1 MNTGSA
7 QGSGRSGRLVGMRP
21 SYELLSPTQRWT
33 RLDGVWHRVWIARR
47 ADGALR
53 QVAVRDTEAVAA

>member
-1 MNTGSA
+1 
-7 QGSGRSGRLVGMRP
+7 MRP